1 MTGREGIFLPC
12 FRWHIDNFN
21 FTLYDV
27 GNYKPFYGLFMLQT
41 IIYIILSSKTILG
54 PF

>member
-1 MTGREGIFLPC
+1 MTVGEGIFLLC
-12 FRWHIDNFN
+12 FRWYIDNFN
-21 FTLYDV
+21 FALYDV